1 MQEWL
6 DSNDVLMYSTHNEVK
21 YVIAERFIKTLK
33 ATIYK
38 KKWQPMIENLV
49 LVVILSYLN
58 CILTWINQ

>member
-6 DSNDVLMYSTHNEVK
+6 DSNDVLMYYKHNEVK

-38 KKWQPMIENLV
+38 KK
-49 LVVILSYLN
+49 
-58 CILTWINQ
+58 